1 MAFDTAA
8 WINRL
13 AEALEGLKRAQEPYL
28 LAYWERYPREQIF
41 VNGRDETPFPLD
53 DLRMVYA
60 EARHSGRIGTESEYA
75 PLRVALD
82 PTRHALLSHPD
93 LERVAVAGRTIGA
106 NDFCIQI
113 LSQDMSIWAGDLIA
127 GLMART
133 AELPGKGFRAA
144 VRELNAFLSGAQDD
158 AAAAV
163 LGNLDEGCDLL
174 MFYGLTVT
182 ERIEVEDGFM
192 ILPSG
197 EARRFVNRELVEE
210 LAPSG
215 AGYHGWRS
223 VGAVARPFRWRPIF
237 GRRGSIN
244 APARKPPDVFFL
256 DARKLLDLIAI
267 SHAAPVVPLAWVT
280 DCIDLSAARLF
291 GWEKH
296 DAGVVQKRPA
306 AGFNGFAEC
315 PVLSPSALEDAREAF
330 RMRESARFRRMTLCV
345 TRLAEALARD
355 GRVAMH
361 DKIVDVAIA
370 LEGMCELPR
379 NKKSRKLQER
389 VSSFLGTDADDR
401 KKTKEII
408 RNVYDARSE
417 IVHSDSKRASPF
429 RDGAAFV
436 TSFDLARRTLFKLL
450 REGPPDDW
458 RELGAACERS

>member
-1 MAFDTAA
+1 MAFDAAA
-8 WINRL
+8 WIDRL
-13 AEALEGLKRAQEPYL
+13 AAALQGLEKAQRPYL
-28 LAYWERYPREQIF
+28 LAYWERYPREQVF

-60 EARHSGRIGTESEYA
+60 EARHSRSFSTESGKA
-75 PLRVALD
+75 PLRAALD

-106 NDFCIQI
+106 NDFCIRI

-133 AELPGKGFRAA
+133 AELPRKGFRAA
-144 VRELNAFLSGAQDD
+144 VSELNAFLSGTRDD

-182 ERIEVEDGFM
+182 ERIEVEDGIV

-223 VGAVARPFRWRPIF
+223 VGAVARPFRWRPF
-237 GRRGSIN
+237 FRRRGSIN
-244 APARKPPDVFFL
+244 GPARKPPDVFFS
-256 DARKLLDLIAI
+256 DGRKLLDLIAI

-306 AGFNGFAEC
+306 TSFDGFAKR
-315 PVLSPSALEDAREAF
+315 PLLNPTALEDAQEAF
-330 RMRESARFRRMTLCV
+330 RMRQSARFRKMTPFM
-345 TRLAEALARD
+345 TRLAEALTRD
-355 GRVAMH
+355 SRVAMH
-361 DKIVDVAIA
+361 DKVVDVAIA
-370 LEGMCELPR
+370 LEGMCKLPR

-389 VSSFLGTDADDR
+389 VSSFLGTDAEDQKR
-401 KKTKEII
+401 IKEII

-429 RDGAAFV
+429 RDGAEFV
-436 TSFDLARRTLFKLL
+436 TGFELARRTVFKLL
-450 REGPPDDW
+450 REGPPEEW
-458 RELGAACERS
+458 RELEAAVD

>member
-1 MAFDTAA
+1 
-8 WINRL
+8 
-13 AEALEGLKRAQEPYL
+13 
-28 LAYWERYPREQIF
+28 
-41 VNGRDETPFPLD
+41 
-53 DLRMVYA
+53 MVYA
-60 EARHSGRIGTESEYA
+60 EARHSRSFGTESEYA
-75 PLRVALD
+75 PLRAALD

-93 LERVAVAGRTIGA
+93 LERVAVAGRTIGE
-106 NDFCIQI
+106 NDFWVQI
-113 LSQDMSIWAGDLIA
+113 LDQGISIWAGDLIA

-133 AELPGKGFRAA
+133 AELPGKGFTAA
-144 VRELNAFLSGAQDD
+144 VRELNAFHSGIRDD

-182 ERIEVEDGFM
+182 ERIEVEDGIV
-192 ILPSG
+192 ILPFG

-210 LAPSG
+210 LAPPG

-223 VGAVARPFRWRPIF
+223 VGAVARPFRWRPTF
-237 GRRGSIN
+237 RRRGSIN
-244 APARKPPDVFFL
+244 GPARKPPDVFFP

-280 DCIDLSAARLF
+280 DCIDLSATRLF

-306 AGFNGFAEC
+306 TGFDGFAEC
-315 PVLSPSALEDAREAF
+315 SLLSPSPLEDARGAF
-330 RMRESARFRRMTLCV
+330 RMRKSARFREMAPFI
-345 TRLAEALARD
+345 TRLAEALTRD
-355 GRVAMH
+355 GRVATH
-361 DKIVDVAIA
+361 DKVVDVVIA

-401 KKTKEII
+401 KRIKEII

-417 IVHSDSKRASPF
+417 IVHSDSKRVSPF
-429 RDGAAFV
+429 RDDSAFV
-436 TSFDLARRTLFKLL
+436 TGFDLARRTLFKLL
-450 REGPPDDW
+450 REGPPDEW
-458 RELGAACERS
+458 RVLGAAGN